1 MFVLVEPQRREE
13 RVGRGNLCLKER
25 KKEGFPNIRLCG
37 MVGSLSQEHILSTV
51 ARLILYR
58 YRYLQCTK
66 KSDPPISA
74 YR

>member
-1 MFVLVEPQRREE
+1 ML
-13 RVGRGNLCLKER
+13 ER

-37 MVGSLSQEHILSTV
+37 MVRSLSQEHILSTV

-58 YRYLQCTK
+58 YLQCTK
-66 KSDPPISA
+66 KNPPISA